1 MYLATCKFTFFS
13 FPNWFYKI
21 AKCLVVKW
29 IKCEYQRL
37 TITEEQLWMNISC
50 VVQVDMEI
58 LFPFWGWQR
67 RGKAKPQTGCPR
79 IYSNC
84 EHCFGLGTSLKISP
98 QKHHCVARGDGWW
111 FPIVSS
117 LAMEWRPRAPDAK
130 WKVASLML
138 GQGTGLGCR
147 LRPMFLSLPSLLS
160 KNK

>member
-84 EHCFGLGTSLKISP
+84 EHCFGLGTSLKNLSP
-98 QKHHCVARGDGWW
+98 ETPLCCAWRWLVVPHRQQPSDG
-111 FPIVSS
+111 VEAKSS
-117 LAMEWRPRAPDAK
+117 WCKVKGRQFDAGSGHRP
-130 WKVASLML
+130 
-138 GQGTGLGCR
+138 GLQAQTDV
-147 LRPMFLSLPSLLS
+147 SLPPFPALE
-160 KNK
+160 K